1 MMVAMRGMK
10 DISGFNI
17 AALRDNTA
25 NALDGER

>member
-17 AALRDNTA
+17 AAPHDNSV
-25 NALDGER
+25 NVSNS